1 MSQHRARVEFPVAET
16 PAADAVRLMKTMLIP
31 RPIAWVGTRS
41 AAGVDNLAPHS
52 FFTMVS
58 NEPPMLLFASSG
70 RKDTLA
76 NIEETGQFTVS
87 IVDRALADAANRT
100 SAPYGPEVDEF
111 EAAGLQKEASAAVVP
126 RRVAGSPAV
135 FECELERVVEA
146 GDGFTVF
153 GRVVHLAVA
162 EDVLVTDERGHRLPD
177 AAKLDPV
184 TRLGRNEWAGLGE
197 VFSVERPEAG

>member
-1 MSQHRARVEFPVAET
+1 MSQHRARAEFPVAEID
-16 PAADAVRLMKTMLIP
+16 AADAVRLMKTMLIP

-58 NEPPMLLFASSG
+58 NEPPMLVFASSG

-76 NIEETGQFTVS
+76 NVEETGQFTVS

-100 SAPYGPEVDEF
+100 SAPHGPEVDEF
-111 EAAGLQKEASAAVVP
+111 AAAGLDKEASAAVVP
-126 RRVAGSPAV
+126 PRVAGSPAV
-135 FECELERVVEA
+135 FECALERVVEA
-146 GDGFTVF
+146 GDGFVVV

-177 AAKLDPV
+177 ARRLDPM
-184 TRLGRNEWAGLGE
+184 TRLGRNEWGTLGE
-197 VFSVERPEAG
+197 VLEMDRPSAG

>member
-1 MSQHRARVEFPVAET
+1 MSQHRARAEFPVAEID
-16 PAADAVRLMKTMLIP
+16 AADAVRLMKTMLIP

-58 NEPPMLLFASSG
+58 NEPPMLVFASSG

-76 NIEETGQFTVS
+76 NVEETGQFTVS

-111 EAAGLQKEASAAVVP
+111 AAAGLDKEASAAVVP
-126 RRVAGSPAV
+126 PRVAGSPAV
-135 FECELERVVEA
+135 FECALERVVEA
-146 GDGFTVF
+146 GDGFVVV

-177 AAKLDPV
+177 ARRLDPM
-184 TRLGRNEWAGLGE
+184 TRLGRNEWGTLGE
-197 VFSVERPEAG
+197 VLEMDRPSAG

>member
-1 MSQHRARVEFPVAET
+1 MSQHRARAEFPVADI

-58 NEPPMLLFASSG
+58 NEPPMLVFASSG

-87 IVDRALADAANRT
+87 IVDGAHADAANRT

-111 EAAGLQKEASAAVVP
+111 AAAGLEKEAGAAVVP

-135 FECELERVVEA
+135 FECALERVVEA
-146 GDGFTVF
+146 GDGFVVV

-177 AAKLDPV
+177 ARRLDPM
-184 TRLGRNEWAGLGE
+184 TRLGRNEWGTLGE
-197 VFSVERPEAG
+197 VLEMDRPSAG